1 MWTDKQTNRQTD
13 KARKRNSSIELLR
26 VIAMLMI
33 IAHHSAF
40 HGLTNVVL
48 GSHYVNYLNNGST
61 INHIFALGILPGGEV
76 GNNIFFMITGFF
88 LYKKVSVKV
97 ASLTKIELQMRISA
111 LLIFIVSMLFYL
123 IGGDIILKNTDYSPV
138 SIGVKYL
145 LIPVLSG
152 EWWFISAY
160 VVLVLMSPAFNSLII
175 NNEKLKPVYVITV
188 GFILFY
194 LSSYVNVQYYGIIR
208 AAFAYILGAYIAKKT
223 SDRSFGFYL
232 SIAIFSWILAVV
244 FSAISV
250 PIISNVLYMA
260 FTVLV
265 SASLLSA
272 FKQLSF
278 SSDTINTLGRA
289 TFTVYI
295 LHDNFLSRQIF
306 WKNIVNVANVYKTSA
321 LYPLIDIVY
330 VLAIFCILAII
341 DILVVHPFVSWSS
354 KKLVRMG

>member
-1 MWTDKQTNRQTD
+1 MGQTR
-13 KARKRNSSIELLR
+13 RRNSSIELLR
-26 VIAMLMI
+26 IIGMLVI
-33 IAHHSAF
+33 IAHHSAY
-40 HGLTNVVL
+40 HGLKHVI
-48 GSHYVNYLNNGST
+48 VNTRYLDYLTSGST

-111 LLIFIVSMLFYL
+111 LLIFIVGMLFYL
-123 IGGDIILKNTDYSPV
+123 TGGNIVLKNADYSPV

-306 WKNIVNVANVYKTSA
+306 WKNIVNVANVYKTS
-321 LYPLIDIVY
+321 
-330 VLAIFCILAII
+330 
-341 DILVVHPFVSWSS
+341 VVSYRCF
-354 KKLVRMG
+354 

>member
-1 MWTDKQTNRQTD
+1 
-13 KARKRNSSIELLR
+13 
-26 VIAMLMI
+26 
-33 IAHHSAF
+33 
-40 HGLTNVVL
+40 
-48 GSHYVNYLNNGST
+48 
-61 INHIFALGILPGGEV
+61 
-76 GNNIFFMITGFF
+76 
-88 LYKKVSVKV
+88 
-97 ASLTKIELQMRISA
+97 
-111 LLIFIVSMLFYL
+111 
-123 IGGDIILKNTDYSPV
+123 
-138 SIGVKYL
+138 
-145 LIPVLSG
+145 
-152 EWWFISAY
+152 
-160 VVLVLMSPAFNSLII
+160 
-175 NNEKLKPVYVITV
+175 
-188 GFILFY
+188 
-194 LSSYVNVQYYGIIR
+194 
-208 AAFAYILGAYIAKKT
+208 
-223 SDRSFGFYL
+223 
-232 SIAIFSWILAVV
+232 
-244 FSAISV
+244 
-250 PIISNVLYMA
+250 MA